1 MPLVNDT
8 VGGRGGRGGRERGR
22 GRGTATSRSKNKGG
36 SEAPDTVFIVEDARL
51 STQDNKD
58 PLYTEIGVVHT
69 SESVAI
75 NIVRGTVTDVFN
87 IVGLSGFNN
96 TLFDTARHNCLVNM
110 LAKLNN
116 LKSSSGRDLK
126 ISNIRFEAITVDP
139 TLITMNAY
147 GTFLVKKAAEQ
158 VAPAQK

>member
-1 MPLVNDT
+1 MSQINST
-8 VGGRGGRGGRERGR
+8 VGRGRGRGR

-36 SEAPDTVFIVEDARL
+36 NAPDTVFIVQDARL

-87 IVGLSGFNN
+87 LVGLSGFNN
-96 TLFDTARHNCLVNM
+96 TLFDTARDNCLKNM
-110 LAKLNN
+110 LLKLDTTFP
-116 LKSSSGRDLK
+116 GRDVK
-126 ISNIRFEAITVDP
+126 ISNIRFEAITIDP
-139 TLITMNAY
+139 SLITMNAY
-147 GTFLVKKAAEQ
+147 GTFLEKMAVVQ
-158 VAPAQK
+158 VAT

>member
-1 MPLVNDT
+1 MSQINYT
-8 VGGRGGRGGRERGR
+8 VGRGGSRGR

-36 SEAPDTVFIVEDARL
+36 NAPDTVFIVQDARL

-110 LAKLNN
+110 LAKLT
-116 LKSSSGRDLK
+116 SFTGRDLK

-147 GTFLVKKAAEQ
+147 GTFLEKKVAP